1 MKLARGPLTAPG
13 WTDVRTGAGGPSQP
27 YQWPSPWCPSFLL
40 PPPLRPDMSDDDEA
54 AGGPLSDLDL
64 QAAEGEI
71 DDPQASAFDRV
82 ELGVLDGS
90 VDPEEWV
97 AAVNGG
103 AVLVLDVE
111 GDLNE
116 LAAGFARDVRELGG
130 ELMHFRGFL
139 VVSPPDV
146 EIDTG
151 RL

>member
-1 MKLARGPLTAPG
+1 
-13 WTDVRTGAGGPSQP
+13 
-27 YQWPSPWCPSFLL
+27 
-40 PPPLRPDMSDDDEA
+40 MSDDDA

-71 DDPQASAFDRV
+71 DDPRPSAFDRV

-90 VDPEEWV
+90 NEPEEWI
-97 AAVNGG
+97 AAVADG
-103 AVLVLDVE
+103 AVLVLNVE

-116 LAAGFARDVRELGG
+116 LAAGFARDVREIGG

-146 EIDTG
+146 EIDTD

>member
-1 MKLARGPLTAPG
+1 M
-13 WTDVRTGAGGPSQP
+13 
-27 YQWPSPWCPSFLL
+27 
-40 PPPLRPDMSDDDEA
+40 
-54 AGGPLSDLDL
+54 SDLDL

>member
-1 MKLARGPLTAPG
+1 
-13 WTDVRTGAGGPSQP
+13 
-27 YQWPSPWCPSFLL
+27 
-40 PPPLRPDMSDDDEA
+40 MSDDDEA

-139 VVSPPDV
+139 VVSPLDV

>member
-1 MKLARGPLTAPG
+1 
-13 WTDVRTGAGGPSQP
+13 
-27 YQWPSPWCPSFLL
+27 
-40 PPPLRPDMSDDDEA
+40 MSDDPDST
-54 AGGPLSDLDL
+54 GGPLSDLDL
-64 QAAEGEI
+64 QAAEGEM
-71 DDPQASAFDRV
+71 DEPTPKAFDRV

-90 VDPEEWV
+90 DDPEEWV
-97 AAVNGG
+97 AAVRDG

-146 EIDTG
+146 EIDTD

>member
-1 MKLARGPLTAPG
+1 MDGRPFDRQPGGREPAPAA
-13 WTDVRTGAGGPSQP
+13 T
-27 YQWPSPWCPSFLL
+27 FL
-40 PPPLRPDMSDDDEA
+40 PRPRDESRMSDDDA

-71 DDPQASAFDRV
+71 DDPRPTTLDRV

-90 VDPEEWV
+90 NEPEEWI
-97 AAVNGG
+97 AAVADG
-103 AVLVLDVE
+103 AVLVLNVE

-116 LAAGFARDVRELGG
+116 LAAGFARDVREMGG

-139 VVSPPDV
+139 VVTPPDV
-146 EIDTG
+146 EIDTD